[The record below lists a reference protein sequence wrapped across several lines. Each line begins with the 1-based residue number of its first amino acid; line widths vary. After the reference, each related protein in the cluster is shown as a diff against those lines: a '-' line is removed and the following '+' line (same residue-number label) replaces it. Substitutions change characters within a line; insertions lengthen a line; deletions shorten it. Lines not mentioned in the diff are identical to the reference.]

1 LNLLNKSCMA
11 LLFFALPIQIATA
24 AEPKRD
30 FAIKTKSI
38 GAKVS
43 LDAKIKAD
51 AALALATWPLA

>member
-1 LNLLNKSCMA
+1 MA